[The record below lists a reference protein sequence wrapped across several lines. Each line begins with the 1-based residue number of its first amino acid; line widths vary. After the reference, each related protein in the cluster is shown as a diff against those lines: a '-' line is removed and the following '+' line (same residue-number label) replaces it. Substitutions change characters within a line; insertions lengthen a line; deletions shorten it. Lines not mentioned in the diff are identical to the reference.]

1 MLKRPTRRFHPPP
14 TPFVRPVKGVVA
26 DIINNKSS
34 IERTPIKKFSVQNAD
49 NYVEAL
55 RKTYETYNVPFK
67 KPDVIESV
75 CRYPDIKA
83 PEKHVDFVDKVY
95 VKWTILKSGKVRLK
109 IIPHFL
115 ILWDTYYSKCET
127 PPLKNVIAAYKA
139 VGYSDVFIEKIHK
152 NAKKRVEFTKKL
164 TSIIEK
170 IFDKSNTRRKVV
182 KAKPLPIVEKEDDA
196 PPPED
201 DALSPEDEKDDDDD
215 TPEEDERL
223 VDEEEE
229 DADDTVTE
237 DVGVDD
243 FDE

>member
-1 MLKRPTRRFHPPP
+1 
-14 TPFVRPVKGVVA
+14 VKGVVA

-55 RKTYETYNVPFK
+55 RKNYETCNVPFK

-83 PEKHVDFVDKVY
+83 PDKHLDFVDKVY

-115 ILWDTYYSKCET
+115 ILWDTYYSKCKA
-127 PPLKNVIAAYKA
+127 PPLKSVIAAYKA
-139 VGYSDVFIEKIHK
+139 IGYSDAFIEQIHK
-152 NAKKRVEFTKKL
+152 NAKKRVEFAKKL
-164 TSIIEK
+164 TGIIEK

-182 KAKPLPIVEKEDDA
+182 KAKSVPIVQKEDVSPPEDDA

-201 DALSPEDEKDDDDD
+201 DEDDDDD
-215 TPEEDERL
+215 APEEDERL